1 MVAKVLATQFFT
13 FQCCRKTLK
22 PLQTREDST
31 QPEYYVF
38 TNLPERRIQA
48 LQQVG
53 DRFIVAAHEGD
64 ANFLSLRGQGRAA
77 DGRYF
82 TDRVLTAR
90 IIEECLDMF
99 ESRDG

>member
-1 MVAKVLATQFFT
+1 
-13 FQCCRKTLK
+13 
-22 PLQTREDST
+22 
-31 QPEYYVF
+31 VF

-82 TDRVLTAR
+82 TDRDLTAR